1 MEIENKNV
9 VITGAGSGIGR
20 ALAIRCAELGA
31 TKVVCT
37 DLNGENAVETA
48 QMIGDRASGE
58 ALDVA
63 DQQAVEDLVKRMDGS
78 GGIDIFVSNAGYGQ
92 RGGLNLSA
100 EDWKKMMDVHTWS
113 HLYAAQA
120 VIPGMIERGG
130 GYLLNTA
137 SAAGLLTQMDSGPY
151 AVSKH
156 AAVALAEWISIN
168 YQDQGI
174 GVSVLCP
181 QAVRTNILANVPG
194 AKPTAKRNTNTN
206 QAAQDGVLEPEDVAN
221 DCIDAIRN
229 ERFLVLPH
237 KEVETYFQ
245 RKANDYDRWLNGM
258 RRFRAKL
265 KDAAKKATS

>member
-1 MEIENKNV
+1 MDIENKNI

-31 TKVVCT
+31 KKVVCT
-37 DLNGENAVETA
+37 DLNGDNALETA
-48 QMIGDRASGE
+48 GMIGDKATGE

-63 DQQAVEDLVKRMDGS
+63 DQSAIEDLVQRMEAS
-78 GGIDIFVSNAGYGQ
+78 GDIDIFVSNAGYGQ
-92 RGGLNLSA
+92 RGGLNLTA
-100 EDWKKMMDVHTWS
+100 EDWKKMMDVHTWA

-181 QAVRTNILANVPG
+181 QAVRTNILANVVG
-194 AKPTAKRNTNTN
+194 GGSKAKRSTNSN

-229 ERFLVLPH
+229 GRFLVLPH

-265 KDAAKKATS
+265 KDAVRKSAD

>member
-1 MEIENKNV
+1 MDIENKV
-9 VITGAGSGIGR
+9 VVVTGAGSGIGR
-20 ALAIRCAELGA
+20 SLAVRFAELGVS
-31 TKVVCT
+31 KVICT
-37 DLNGENAVETA
+37 DLNADNAAETA
-48 QMIGDRASGE
+48 DQIGDIAESEG
-58 ALDVA
+58 LDVA
-63 DQQAVEDLVKRMDGS
+63 NQAAIEDLVKRMEDAH
-78 GGIDIFVSNAGYGQ
+78 GGIDIFVSNAGYGK
-92 RGGLNLSA
+92 RGGLSLSV

-120 VIPGMIERGG
+120 VIPGMVERGG

-168 YQDQGI
+168 YQDRGI

-181 QAVRTNILANVPG
+181 QAVRTNILANSDGPAV
-194 AKPTAKRNTNTN
+194 KRKSNSN
-206 QAAQDGVLEPEDVAN
+206 QAAQDGVLEPEQVAN
-221 DCIDAIRN
+221 ECIEAIRN
-229 ERFLVLPH
+229 ESFLVLPH

-265 KDAAKKATS
+265 RDAASKQRD